1 MIRQSFKD
9 ALRERP
15 LLADGAM
22 GTQLMLAGLEQ
33 GNCGEEWNLTNP
45 DKVLKIQRAYVD
57 AGCDCLLTNT
67 FGGSRIMLNRHGNA
81 EQVAAVNAA
90 AVRIAREA
98 FGEKTGYVLGDMG
111 PFGGLMEPYGDFT
124 EAEVREAFAEQA
136 EALVAAG
143 ADAIIIETQT
153 SLEELGLAINAA
165 RDAGAPCIIGSLA
178 YDVTLDGSTF
188 RTMMGVDPERA
199 AEFME
204 HAGTD
209 VIALNCG
216 TRMDMPRAKQ
226 AVERYRSV
234 SSLPVMAQPN
244 AGQPK
249 LVDMKVVYDES
260 PEEMSSGV
268 VPLLQSGANIIGAC
282 CGSTPAHIRAFRTT
296 IDSYLQATVRA

>member
-1 MIRQSFKD
+1 MSRQSFRD
-9 ALRERP
+9 AIRERP

-22 GTQLMLAGLEQ
+22 GTQLMFEGLEQ

-45 DKVLKIQRAYVD
+45 EKVLKIQRAYVD

-81 EQVAAVNAA
+81 GQVVAVNAA

-98 FGEKTGYVLGDMG
+98 FGEKDGFVIGDMG

-153 SLEELGLAINAA
+153 SLEELGLAIQAA
-165 RDAGAPCIIGSLA
+165 QEAGAPSIIGSLA

-204 HAGTD
+204 QAGAD

-216 TRMDMPRAKQ
+216 TRMDMRRGKQ

-249 LVDMKVVYDES
+249 LIDMKVVYDES
-260 PEEMSSGV
+260 PEEMSRGL

-282 CGSTPAHIRAFRTT
+282 CGSTPDHIRAFRAT
-296 IDSYLQATVRA
+296 IDSYLQDAVRA